1 MSYNNLQDFPGSP
14 EVKTLPFNAE
24 GKGSVPGLGAR
35 KHRKT
40 TEWETL
46 ELTSWK
52 LEIPREY
59 FMQRWAQ

>member
-14 EVKTLPFNAE
+14 EVKTLPFNVE
-24 GKGSVPGLGAR
+24 GKGSIPGLGAR

-46 ELTSWK
+46 EITS
-52 LEIPREY
+52 
-59 FMQRWAQ
+59 